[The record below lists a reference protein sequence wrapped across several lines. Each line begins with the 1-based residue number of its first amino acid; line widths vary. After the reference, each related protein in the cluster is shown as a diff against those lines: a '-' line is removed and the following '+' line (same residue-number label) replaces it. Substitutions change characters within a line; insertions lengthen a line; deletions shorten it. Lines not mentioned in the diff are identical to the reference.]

1 MDPIEL
7 RVYETTKKNIFN
19 KSDKYVVPLYQRAY
33 AWSDNEINQLIE
45 DIWGNES
52 ENYYIGSLIVHRRTD
67 AFEVIDGQQRLTTLF
82 LLLSY
87 LDTEMKQN
95 LSFDCRKRSNL
106 TLQNMIENDSNKKI
120 NEADIEET
128 LCYGKE
134 IINTKFIIDKID
146 KEEFKK
152 KLSKVVLYRIEVP
165 EGTDLNRYF
174 EIMNTRGEQLEQ
186 HDVLKAK
193 FIELID
199 EAEIRNNF
207 AEVWEACSDMTGYVQ
222 MNMSKQLRE
231 KIFGKSNW
239 DSFPKFEE
247 YVKSLGTEGNE
258 QSKGKNQEETQEETF
273 DFNKQLNFILD
284 SKAED
289 FKLDAL
295 PKDGDKVRFES
306 PINFTYFLLHVLRVY
321 IDSNEFKIQ
330 LPRLIEDI
338 NLLKEYKL
346 LFEEKENDENLSV
359 NFLDCLLKCRYLMDY
374 YIIKREYNEENRD
387 GDWSLKRLNKSKE
400 ETAYYTETFET
411 KHNLMLQAAMRVSF
425 TSPKI
430 MHWITESLLWLY
442 NRGENWSS
450 NDEFQEELKSIISE
464 SVREN
469 LFKQDNYERMGVET
483 PHIAFNYL
491 DYLLWKEDPREYKDF
506 NFEYRTSVEH
516 WFPQHPSEGTF
527 KKWKKEDVDN
537 FGNLC
542 IIQRN
547 VNSKFSNLEP
557 HSKKA
562 TFEEMIS
569 KSSLKLRIMAQKTTE
584 GVDWKD
590 VYESL
595 GEEMLDKLADACDF
609 DRKNQGD

>member
-33 AWSDNEINQLIE
+33 AWSDDEINQLIE

-52 ENYYIGSLIVHRRTD
+52 EKYYIGSLIVHRRTD
-67 AFEVIDGQQRLTTLF
+67 VFEVIDGQQRLTTLF

-87 LDTEMKQN
+87 LDAEMKQN

-106 TLQNMIENDSNKKI
+106 TLQNMIENDSNKKL

-128 LCYGKE
+128 LYSGKD
-134 IINTKFIIDKID
+134 IINTKFTIDKINK
-146 KEEFKK
+146 KEFEK

-193 FIELID
+193 FMELID
-199 EAEIRNNF
+199 ESEIRNQF
-207 AEVWEACSDMTGYVQ
+207 AEIWEACSDMTGYVQ
-222 MNMSKQLRE
+222 MNMSKSLRE
-231 KIFGKSNW
+231 KIFGKKNW
-239 DSFPKFEE
+239 DNYPEFKGYIKTISISKE
-247 YVKSLGTEGNE
+247 K
-258 QSKGKNQEETQEETF
+258 QQKGKTD
-273 DFNKQLNFILD
+273 DFTEKLNLILNSELDEFKQD
-284 SKAED
+284 V
-289 FKLDAL
+289 L
-295 PKDGDKVRFES
+295 PKDGEKVRFES
-306 PINFTYFLLHVLRVY
+306 PVNFTYFLLHVLRIY
-321 IDSNEFKIQ
+321 IASNGIEIQ
-330 LPRLIEDI
+330 LPNLLEDI
-338 NLLKEYKL
+338 KLLEEYKF
-346 LFEEKENDENLSV
+346 LFEFQNKDKNLSI
-359 NFLDCLLKCRYLMDY
+359 NFLDCLLKCRALLDY
-374 YIIKREYNEENRD
+374 YFIKREYKEENKD
-387 GDWSLKRLNKSKE
+387 GEWSLKCLNKSKE
-400 ETAYYTETFET
+400 ETAYYSETFKT

-430 MHWITESLLWLY
+430 MHWITKALLWLY
-442 NRGENWSS
+442 NRGENWPS
-450 NDEFQEELKSIISE
+450 NEEFQKELKTIIGE
-464 SVREN
+464 SVKEN
-469 LFKQDNYERMGVET
+469 LFEQENYDRMGVNT

-491 DYLLWKEDPREYKDF
+491 DYVLWEEQPQKYKDF

-527 KKWKKEDVDN
+527 TKWEQEDVDN

-569 KSSLKLRIMAQKTTE
+569 KGSLKLRVMAEQTIE
-584 GVDWKD
+584 GVNWKD
-590 VYESL
+590 NYEAF
-595 GEEMLDKLADACDF
+595 GNEMLNKLAKACNF
-609 DRKNQGD
+609 ERGK

>member
-1 MDPIEL
+1 MVPIEL
-7 RVYETTKKNIFN
+7 KVYETTKKNIFN
-19 KSDKYVVPLYQRAY
+19 NSDKYVVPLYQRAY
-33 AWSDNEINQLIE
+33 AWSDDEINQLIE
-45 DIWGNES
+45 DICGNES

-67 AFEVIDGQQRLTTLF
+67 SFEVIDGQQRLTTLF
-82 LLLSY
+82 LILSY
-87 LDTEMKQN
+87 LDAEMKQN

-106 TLQNMIENDSNKKI
+106 TLQNMIEKDTNKKI
-120 NEADIEET
+120 NELDIEET
-128 LCYGKE
+128 LYSGKE
-134 IINTKFIIDKID
+134 IINTKFITDKID

-193 FIELID
+193 FMELID
-199 EAEIRNNF
+199 KSEIRNSF

-222 MNMSKQLRE
+222 MNMSKELRE
-231 KIFGKSNW
+231 KLFGKKNW
-239 DSFPKFEE
+239 DNYPKFEN
-247 YVKSLGTEGNE
+247 YANTIDV
-258 QSKGKNQEETQEETF
+258 KGKTQGKVV
-273 DFNKQLNFILD
+273 DFNKQLSIILN
-284 SKAED
+284 SKPED
-289 FKLDAL
+289 FKADAL

-321 IDSNEFKIQ
+321 SDSNELKLQ

-346 LFEEKENDENLSV
+346 LFEKKKKDKNFSV
-359 NFLDCLLKCRYLMDY
+359 NFLDCLLKCRTLLDY
-374 YIIKREYNEENRD
+374 YIIKREYTEENKD
-387 GDWSLKRLNKSKE
+387 GDWSLKWLNKSKE
-400 ETAYYTETFET
+400 ETAYYTEAFDT

-442 NRGENWSS
+442 KRNERWPTNEA
-450 NDEFQEELKSIISE
+450 FQKELKSIISE

-469 LFKQDNYERMGVET
+469 LFEQDNYERMGVET

-491 DYLLWKEDPREYKDF
+491 DYLLWEEHPRKYKDF

-516 WFPQHPSEGTF
+516 WFPQQPSEGTF
-527 KKWKKEDVDN
+527 KKWKKEEVDN

-547 VNSKFSNLEP
+547 INSKFSNLEP

-562 TFEEMIS
+562 TFEEMIG
-569 KSSLKLRIMAQKTTE
+569 KGSLKLRIMSQKTID

-590 VYESL
+590 IYKSF

-609 DRKNQGD
+609 VRNKQGD

>member
-1 MDPIEL
+1 MEPIEL
-7 RVYETTKKNIFN
+7 KVYETTKKNIFN
-19 KSDKYVVPLYQRAY
+19 NSEKYVVPLYQRAY
-33 AWSDNEINQLIE
+33 AWSDDEINQLIE
-45 DIWGNES
+45 DICGNES

-67 AFEVIDGQQRLTTLF
+67 SFEVIDGQQRLTTLF
-82 LLLSY
+82 LILSY
-87 LDTEMKQN
+87 LDAEMKQN

-106 TLQNMIENDSNKKI
+106 TLQNMIEKDTNKKI
-120 NEADIEET
+120 NGLDIDET
-128 LCYGKE
+128 LYSGKE
-134 IINTKFIIDKID
+134 IINTKFITDKID

-193 FIELID
+193 FMELID
-199 EAEIRNNF
+199 KSEIRNSF

-222 MNMSKQLRE
+222 MNMSKELRE
-231 KIFGKSNW
+231 KLFGKKNW
-239 DSFPKFEE
+239 DNYPKFEN
-247 YVKSLGTEGNE
+247 YANTIDV
-258 QSKGKNQEETQEETF
+258 KGKTQGKVV
-273 DFNKQLNFILD
+273 DFNKQLSIILN
-284 SKAED
+284 SKPED
-289 FKLDAL
+289 FKADAL
-295 PKDGDKVRFES
+295 PKDGDKIRFES

-321 IDSNEFKIQ
+321 SDSNELKLQ

-346 LFEEKENDENLSV
+346 LFEKKKKDKNFSV
-359 NFLDCLLKCRYLMDY
+359 NFLDCLLKCRTLLDY
-374 YIIKREYNEENRD
+374 YIIKREYTEENKD
-387 GDWSLKRLNKSKE
+387 GDWRLKSKE
-400 ETAYYTETFET
+400 ETAYYTEAFDT

-442 NRGENWSS
+442 KRNERWPTNEA
-450 NDEFQEELKSIISE
+450 FQKELKSIISE

-469 LFKQDNYERMGVET
+469 LFEQDNYERMGVET

-491 DYLLWKEDPREYKDF
+491 DYLLWEEHPRKYKDF
-506 NFEYRTSVEH
+506 VFEYRTSVEH
-516 WFPQHPSEGTF
+516 WFPQQPSEGTF
-527 KKWKKEDVDN
+527 TKWDQEEVDN

-547 VNSKFSNLEP
+547 INSKFSNLEP

-562 TFEEMIS
+562 TYEEMIN
-569 KSSLKLRIMAQKTTE
+569 KGSLKLRLMAERTTE

-590 VYESL
+590 IYESF
-595 GEEMLDKLADACDF
+595 GEEMLDKLADACNF
-609 DRKNQGD
+609 FRNKQGA